1 MKNMENISFERSG
14 LLVRRKFREYLVP
27 TILTTISMSLAAM
40 VDGVL
45 VGNILGDR
53 EFVRRTRGKSDST
66 SASSQYPRPLWKYP
80 IADIQSYF
88 LLARP
93 PPPPMKTST

>member
-14 LLVRRKFREYLVP
+14 LLVRRKFREYLAP
-27 TILTTISMSLAAM
+27 TILTTISMSLAAI

-53 EFVRRTRGKSDST
+53 AL
-66 SASSQYPRPLWKYP
+66 SAVGLSIP
-80 IADIQSYF
+80 IIYCMNMLFF
-88 LLARP
+88 LFAHACRYVHGVD
-93 PPPPMKTST
+93 